1 MTAGHVGG
9 PAASSACL
17 SDLRFVSGILPLRAA
32 GLPLFWAIH
41 RLRSVILFIDSGCGL
56 VDHCQSTGKRPKSGK
71 ETPGRGSL
79 TTMHGPLAPLLFVM
93 AIVFATAFL
102 FMAVTGIMILWALPV
117 IVLSLTF
124 GHRRPAKPGGTPL
137 FRAG

>member
-1 MTAGHVGG
+1 MRIGG
-9 PAASSACL
+9 P
-17 SDLRFVSGILPLRAA
+17 LP
-32 GLPLFWAIH
+32 IK
-41 RLRSVILFIDSGCGL
+41 
-56 VDHCQSTGKRPKSGK
+56 Q
-71 ETPGRGSL
+71 ETAQVWEGTSPGRGSL
-79 TTMHGPLAPLLFVM
+79 TTMHGPLAPLLFVL

>member
-1 MTAGHVGG
+1 M
-9 PAASSACL
+9 
-17 SDLRFVSGILPLRAA
+17 D
-32 GLPLFWAIH
+32 
-41 RLRSVILFIDSGCGL
+41 D
-56 VDHCQSTGKRPKSGK
+56 CQSNRKRPSSGK

-79 TTMHGPLAPLLFVM
+79 TTMQGPLAPLLFVL
-93 AIVFATAFL
+93 AIVIATAFL